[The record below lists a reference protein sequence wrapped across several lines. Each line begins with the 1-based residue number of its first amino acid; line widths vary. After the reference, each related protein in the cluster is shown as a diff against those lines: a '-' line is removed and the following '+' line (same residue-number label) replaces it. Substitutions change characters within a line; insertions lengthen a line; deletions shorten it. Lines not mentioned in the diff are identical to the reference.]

1 MTGPGG
7 HDPPWPWMFCGR
19 IDLKGTFMKNRL
31 ILSTA
36 TALLALALPANA
48 GVSIDRASP
57 SIGGCPFAVSPAQV
71 FNLVPPGGGCDVFGV
86 GPVLEVMPPAMGLV
100 PMDNIDALS
109 ANTLTPETLSYYLV
123 FSGSRGSVGMAGTP
137 YSVEAVNNQA
147 ASDLWR
153 TLITSASPAASMA
166 ACAPVAIA
174 APHFL
179 HRNQT
184 GFNLA
189 RTAAPGVAVAAG
201 QDNIDAVELDVLDF
215 TGDDVH
221 DVPVYFSL
229 DPASPNLVASGA
241 DIYFSPA
248 GAGFFVPFSFPAAIG
263 LVGMDNVD
271 SLVMWD
277 RVNIGV
283 ADAGVDF
290 ALFSLAPGSP
300 TLAAIGGSPAD
311 IFVTNFAGGF
321 CLFAP
326 AGALGLI
333 GADNVDGL
341 DVMP

>member
-1 MTGPGG
+1 
-7 HDPPWPWMFCGR
+7 
-19 IDLKGTFMKNRL
+19 MKNRL

-36 TALLALALPANA
+36 AVILAVALPAGA
-48 GVSIDRASP
+48 GVSIDRTSP
-57 SIGGCPFAVSPAQV
+57 SIGGCGFPVNPAQV
-71 FNLVPPGGGCDVFGV
+71 FNLVPPGGGCDVAGV

-123 FSGSRGSVGMAGTP
+123 FSGSRASVGVAGSP
-137 YSVEAVNNQA
+137 YSLEAANNQA

-174 APHFL
+174 APHAL

-189 RTAAPGVAVAAG
+189 RTAAAGIAVMPP
-201 QDNIDAVELDVLDF
+201 QDNIDAIELDVLDF

-221 DVPVYFSL
+221 DVDVYFSL
-229 DPASPNLVASGA
+229 DPASPNLIASGA

-248 GAGFFVPFSFPAAIG
+248 ASGFFVPFAFPAALG
-263 LVGMDNVD
+263 LAGGDNLD

-277 RVNIGV
+277 RVNLGI

-300 TLAAIGGSPAD
+300 TLVAIGASPAD

-321 CLFAP
+321 CLFANS
-326 AGALGLI
+326 GQLGLI
-333 GADNVDGL
+333 AADNVDGL

>member
-1 MTGPGG
+1 
-7 HDPPWPWMFCGR
+7 
-19 IDLKGTFMKNRL
+19 MKNRL
-31 ILSTA
+31 LLSA
-36 TALLALALPANA
+36 AALLAAALPASA

-57 SIGGCPFAVSPAQV
+57 SIGGCGFAVSPAQV
-71 FNLVPPGGGCDVFGV
+71 FNLVPPGGGCDVAGV

-100 PMDNIDALS
+100 PMDNIDGLS
-109 ANTLTPETLSYYLV
+109 ANTLTPENLSYYLV
-123 FSGSRGSVGMAGTP
+123 FSGNRPSTGMAGTP
-137 YSVEAVNNQA
+137 YSLEAGNNQA

-153 TLITSASPAASMA
+153 TLITSASPAAVMA
-166 ACAPVAIA
+166 ACAPVAIVP
-174 APHFL
+174 PHFL

-184 GFNLA
+184 GFNLS
-189 RTAAPGVAVAAG
+189 RTAAPGVAVMPP
-201 QDNIDAVELDVLDF
+201 QDNIDAVEMDVLDF

-221 DVPVYFSL
+221 DVDVYFSL
-229 DPASPNLVASGA
+229 DAASPSLVASGA

-248 GAGFFVPFSFPAAIG
+248 ASGFFVPFSFPAAIG
-263 LVGMDNVD
+263 LVGMDNLD

-277 RVNIGV
+277 RVNLGV

-300 TLAAIGGSPAD
+300 TLAMLGASPAD

-341 DVMP
+341 DVLP